1 MLKSLVVENYALIDH
16 LEIEWDSS
24 LNIITGET
32 GAGKSILLGA
42 LSLLLGAKN
51 DNATIKDSSRT
62 CMVEGVFDL
71 SNLALKSLF
80 EELDLEFD
88 TETTIRRTISPS
100 GKSRSFINDQP
111 VQLAELKS
119 VGAYLIDIHSQH
131 QNLILSSA
139 EFRLQAL
146 DAVANNGDT
155 LTEYGDIFRKLTMA
169 KSRLQTLRDSA
180 RRNGEEEE
188 WLRHQVE
195 ELRSASLRV
204 GEREEVEQELRTLE
218 NADSVIEALGEAHHL
233 IDDEQI
239 GIITS
244 LRDAENRIRKVG
256 ENYCA
261 STELVERMHAL
272 TVELRDIERTLSYDL
287 ERIEANP
294 EQLERL
300 SARLDLINTLQHKHR
315 VDSEEELLAILEQ
328 YSAKLQAIE
337 SSDEDLANAEREV
350 ATLEMEAYRLARIL
364 RDARHKASPELSS
377 KVESILKEVGMPS
390 AHFTIAVRECDLTSN
405 GGDVV
410 EFLFSANEGV
420 TPRPIEKIA
429 SGGELSRVMLA
440 LKATLA
446 KYLSLP
452 TIIFDEIDTGVSG
465 RTAFDMGD
473 IISRLAESMQ
483 VIDITHSPQVA
494 SKGSRHLLVYK
505 ENSCTHIRPL
515 STDERVE
522 EIAKMLSGDS
532 VTEAAIQQA
541 RHLLSLLHSTP
552 FGDNLYLLSLR
563 AHTTRYR
570 VYLRASLCGGL
581 LD

>member
-541 RHLLSLLHSTP
+541 RHLLSL
-552 FGDNLYLLSLR
+552 
-563 AHTTRYR
+563 
-570 VYLRASLCGGL
+570 
-581 LD
+581 

>member
-80 EELDLEFD
+80 EELDIEFD

-155 LTEYGDIFRKLTMA
+155 LTEYGDIFRKLTTA

-256 ENYCA
+256 ENYGA

-350 ATLEMEAYRLARIL
+350 ATLEMEAYRLARLL

-541 RHLLSLLHSTP
+541 RHLLSL
-552 FGDNLYLLSLR
+552 
-563 AHTTRYR
+563 
-570 VYLRASLCGGL
+570 
-581 LD
+581 

>member
-155 LTEYGDIFRKLTMA
+155 LTEYGDIFRKLTTA

-256 ENYCA
+256 ENYGA

-350 ATLEMEAYRLARIL
+350 ATLEMEAYRLARLL

-541 RHLLSLLHSTP
+541 RHLLSL
-552 FGDNLYLLSLR
+552 
-563 AHTTRYR
+563 
-570 VYLRASLCGGL
+570 
-581 LD
+581 